1 MPPFDERRE
10 QMAEVQY
17 TVTGMSCGHCEASV
31 RGEVSKLAGV
41 EDVQV
46 SAAAGTLRIVSSAE
60 LSDDAVIA
68 AVDEAG
74 YSAVRA

>member
-1 MPPFDERRE
+1 
-10 QMAEVQY
+10 MAEAEY

-31 RGEVSKLAGV
+31 RSEVSKLAGV

-46 SAAAGTLRIVSSAE
+46 SAAAGTLKIVSAAE
-60 LSDDAVIA
+60 LADHVVLA

>member
-1 MPPFDERRE
+1 MTE
-10 QMAEVQY
+10 AEY
-17 TVTGMSCGHCEASV
+17 KVTGMSCGHCEASV

-46 SAAAGTLRIVSSAE
+46 SAASGTLTIVASTE
-60 LSDDAVIA
+60 LADDAVIA

>member
-1 MPPFDERRE
+1 
-10 QMAEVQY
+10 MAGFENSTVEY

-31 RGEVSKLAGV
+31 RSEVSKLAGV

-46 SAAAGTLRIVSSAE
+46 SAAAGTLRIVSATE
-60 LSDDAVIA
+60 LADDAVIA

>member
-1 MPPFDERRE
+1 
-10 QMAEVQY
+10 MAEAEY

-41 EDVQV
+41 QDVQV
-46 SAAAGTLRIVSSAE
+46 SAAAGTLRIVSAAE
-60 LSDDAVIA
+60 LADDAVIA

>member
-1 MPPFDERRE
+1 MNTTEY
-10 QMAEVQY
+10 Q
-17 TVTGMSCGHCEASV
+17 VTGMSCGHCEASV

-41 EDVQV
+41 QDVQV
-46 SAAAGTLRIVSSAE
+46 SAAAGTLRIVSAAE
-60 LSDDAVIA
+60 LADDAVIA

>member
-1 MPPFDERRE
+1 
-10 QMAEVQY
+10 MAEARY
-17 TVTGMSCGHCEASV
+17 NVTGMSCGHCEASV
-31 RGEVSKLAGV
+31 RSEVSKLTGV

-46 SAAAGTLRIVSSAE
+46 SAAAGTLEIVSATE
-60 LSDDAVIA
+60 LADDAVLA

>member
-1 MPPFDERRE
+1 MV
-10 QMAEVQY
+10 QAEY
-17 TVTGMSCGHCEASV
+17 KVTGMSCGHCEASV

-41 EDVQV
+41 EDVRV
-46 SAAAGTLRIVSSAE
+46 SAASGTLTIVASTE
-60 LSDDAVIA
+60 LADDAVIA